1 MGNINEIEHSLYY
14 YQERDMN
21 KVIESMEVHRKVCF
35 QAITSYG
42 KTQSFCTLA
51 KWYKQKYNKK
61 ILVIA
66 HREELV
72 SQASAC
78 FIRMGMTVEKILPNV
93 KKLHHAADV
102 YISMEMTLWNR
113 LKKNKYYLKDV
124 GLCIIDECHIGNF
137 DKHVNFFTEHK
148 ILGFSATPIRN
159 DRITYWKC
167 PRCKTT
173 HSEVFDCCGREAEEW
188 GKPHT
193 LGMYYDDIVI
203 GASTTELIE
212 FGSIVRDINYV
223 ESVNDLSGLKEDGKG
238 EYTTESQNK
247 VFANKTSVLNCL
259 LNYEKICKGEKVL
272 IFNPSSKVNKMV
284 YDQFK
289 EKGYDVRMY
298 DSVNET
304 EGSRK
309 EIVDWFE
316 NTPGSILLNVN
327 VFTTGFSVN
336 SVQAV
341 ILNRAIGSLSLFL
354 QIVGRGARSCN
365 TMFKDY
371 FKVLDLGGCIE
382 KHNKWSDDT
391 RDWRKMFFEG
401 LSKDKA
407 KSETPLSVAECSE
420 CGFLFARS
428 QATCTNCGHTEP
440 EKPRK
445 EKELSESV
453 LVPME
458 PPKMPSGKSIAN
470 YVIRN
475 GGNIHTAFNIM
486 YQSIINLFSDYMVSK
501 EQYLNNKNDG
511 RLQKRISEII
521 RPVYFQLLN
530 TPEFR
535 GDSNRTLKYVT
546 KKTIEKLDRYYGLS

>member
-1 MGNINEIEHSLYY
+1 
-14 YQERDMN
+14 
-21 KVIESMEVHRKVCF
+21 VCF

-72 SQASAC
+72 SQASVC
-78 FIRMGMTVEKILPNV
+78 FIKMGMTVEKILPNV

-113 LKKNKYYLKDV
+113 LKKNKHYLKDV

-137 DKHVNFFTEHK
+137 DKHVNFFTEPK

-173 HSEVFDCCGREAEEW
+173 DSEVFECCGREAEEW

-203 GASTTELIE
+203 GASTSELID

-289 EKGYDVRMY
+289 EKGYNVRMY

-316 NTPGSILLNVN
+316 NTPGAVLLNVN
-327 VFTTGFSVN
+327 IFTTGFS
-336 SVQAV
+336 
-341 ILNRAIGSLSLFL
+341 
-354 QIVGRGARSCN
+354 
-365 TMFKDY
+365 
-371 FKVLDLGGCIE
+371 
-382 KHNKWSDDT
+382 
-391 RDWRKMFFEG
+391 
-401 LSKDKA
+401 
-407 KSETPLSVAECSE
+407 
-420 CGFLFARS
+420 
-428 QATCTNCGHTEP
+428 
-440 EKPRK
+440 
-445 EKELSESV
+445 
-453 LVPME
+453 
-458 PPKMPSGKSIAN
+458 
-470 YVIRN
+470 
-475 GGNIHTAFNIM
+475 
-486 YQSIINLFSDYMVSK
+486 
-501 EQYLNNKNDG
+501 
-511 RLQKRISEII
+511 
-521 RPVYFQLLN
+521 
-530 TPEFR
+530 
-535 GDSNRTLKYVT
+535 
-546 KKTIEKLDRYYGLS
+546 